1 MGQDY
6 KRLNHSVSL
15 INFHFVWIP
24 KRRKKILVGQ
34 IAERLDALL
43 HEKCKDLGLEI
54 IALEIQSD
62 HVHLFVNALP
72 KFAPRD
78 IAFLLK
84 GYTSRMLRAEFPGLK
99 TVYPRGKDRSLWTN
113 SYFVSTAGNV
123 SSETVRRYIEGHST
137 R

>member
-34 IAERLDALL
+34 VAERLDALL

-62 HVHLFVNALP
+62 HVHIFVNALP

-84 GYTSRMLRAEFPGLK
+84 ATLRVCFGQSFPDSKPLTPEAK
-99 TVYPRGKDRSLWTN
+99 T
-113 SYFVSTAGNV
+113 A
-123 SSETVRRYIEGHST
+123 HSGQT
-137 R
+137 LTLLALLEMSVQKPFADT